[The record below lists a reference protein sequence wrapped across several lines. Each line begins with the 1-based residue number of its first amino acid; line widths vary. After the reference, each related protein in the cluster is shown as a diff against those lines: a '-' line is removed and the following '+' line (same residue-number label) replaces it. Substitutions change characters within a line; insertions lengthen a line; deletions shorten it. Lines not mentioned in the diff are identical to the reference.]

1 MEDATQE
8 VYLYYHGHRFEA
20 MKEDCYRFLPR
31 HNPEERTWAVLAPS
45 AADLTLDTT
54 VRHVSAMQ
62 EANEALKE
70 ELRVAQKFEKHLQ
83 KQVDDL
89 GTQLGQPPI
98 YRKKAWKFT
107 MVDAA
112 P

>member
-1 MEDATQE
+1 M
-8 VYLYYHGHRFEA
+8 
-20 MKEDCYRFLPR
+20 
-31 HNPEERTWAVLAPS
+31 
-45 AADLTLDTT
+45 DTM
-54 VRHVSAMQ
+54 VRHVCAMH

-70 ELRVAQKFEKHLQ
+70 ELHAAQKSEKRLQ

-89 GTQLGQPPI
+89 GIQLGQPPI
-98 YRKKAWKFT
+98 YKKKEQKFT

>member
-1 MEDATQE
+1 
-8 VYLYYHGHRFEA
+8 
-20 MKEDCYRFLPR
+20 MKEDRYRFLP
-31 HNPEERTWAVLAPS
+31 HHDPEERTWAVLAPS

-54 VRHVSAMQ
+54 VRHVSAMK
-62 EANEALKE
+62 EANEVLKE
-70 ELRVAQKFEKHLQ
+70 ELHAVQKSKKRLQ

-98 YRKKAWKFT
+98 YRKKAQKFT